1 MTTPMRAVYAQS
13 SDIRSRSWLEYRR
26 DMKKKAIAELEF
38 LPFLQQVLAE
48 QHGDISLRV
57 NKHGGDA
64 QLWFD
69 TSGRGVTQDP
79 DYLAGWGDGESRL
92 YEFQLAEKSDGLQ
105 FFDFKEAK
113 VGKKQ
118 RGQPRVPHTDRD
130 FFYVVKDLAQYAFI
144 TPAWIAEKGVLRGVP
159 AWGNRTAYRVP
170 RDIFLPLFVS
180 SNSDLERVVSV
191 IDDKNCLLEF
201 QFDFME
207 QEARRLAIDL
217 QQVIDE
223 DKLLSIVP
231 GTLDGFYRVCFL
243 LDKIGKQPDAPGVWM
258 VYLRS
263 FFNDNIKAADF
274 ARYIYALD
282 FLYFKCRNLPENER
296 VALEQAIVQA
306 MAYIERRFT
315 AAGEAVLTAD
325 PTTAP
330 IEEVRQIIFAIN
342 LIEDIRQDAAVTW
355 GVDAPM
361 VDTIFDTIPDVPRTV
376 AYIKDALGTSG

>member
-1 MTTPMRAVYAQS
+1 MPSPAIYGRAPGLA
-13 SDIRSRSWLEYRR
+13 YRR
-26 DMKKKAIAELEF
+26 DMKRKAIAELEF
-38 LPFLQQVLAE
+38 LPFLRQVLAE
-48 QHGDISLRV
+48 RHGDESLRV
-57 NKHGGDA
+57 RKHGGDA

-79 DYLAGWGDGESRL
+79 DYLARWGDGESRL

-113 VGKKQ
+113 VGKKPP
-118 RGQPRVPHTDRD
+118 GQPRVPYTDRD

-144 TPAWIAEKGVLRGVP
+144 APAWIAENGILRGVP

-170 RDIFLPLFVS
+170 RDIFLPMFVS
-180 SNSDLERVVSV
+180 GNSDLERVVSV
-191 IDDKNCLLEF
+191 IDDKNYLLEF

-207 QEARRLAIDL
+207 QEARRLAVEL

-258 VYLRS
+258 VYLLS
-263 FFNDNIKAADF
+263 FFNDRMKAVDF

-282 FLYFKCRNLPENER
+282 FLYFKCPNVAENER
-296 VALEQAIVQA
+296 IVLEKAIAQG
-306 MAYIERRFT
+306 MAYIERRFV
-315 AAGEAVLTAD
+315 ADGAVLTAD

-330 IEEVRQIIFAIN
+330 IEEVRQVIFAIN
-342 LIEDIRQDAAVTW
+342 LLEDIRQDAAVTW
-355 GVDAPM
+355 GADAPM
-361 VDTIFDTIPDVPRTV
+361 VGIIFDTVPDVPGTV